1 MLDRISI
8 VGLRVR
14 GRHGVFDHERVTG
27 QDFVVDAVLWL
38 DTTAAAAADDLGL
51 TADYGAIADRLA
63 AIVGGEPVALI
74 ETLAD
79 RLAKACLADPVV
91 QEAEVTVHKPHAPV
105 SQTVTDVAVT
115 IRRKA
120 SSAGQ
125 PITVRAEGGEQT
137 GRDEAASGENA
148 AGAEGRD
155 ATVRERP
162 VVLSV
167 GSNLGDRMT
176 NLQLGLDV
184 LAGGGLILR
193 AVSSV
198 YETDPVGG
206 EGQGDF
212 LNAILLAVSALPAR
226 DILARCA
233 AAEAAA
239 GRVRTVRWGPR
250 TLDVDIVMCGS
261 ETSTDPTLTLPHP
274 LAHERAFVLAPW
286 LELDPDAVLIG
297 SGPVAGLLAA
307 VGTSGI
313 RRRPELR
320 LRLPDTIEGADPADC
335 ASAADATTTEA
346 GPEVDARCR

>member
-8 VGLRVR
+8 AGLRVR
-14 GRHGVFDHERVTG
+14 GRHGVFEHERLTG
-27 QDFVVDAVLWL
+27 QDFVIDAVLWL
-38 DTTAAAAADDLGL
+38 DTAAAAAADDLSL

-79 RLAKACLADPVV
+79 RLAIACLADPAV
-91 QEAEVTVHKPHAPV
+91 QEAEVTVHKPQAPV
-105 SQTVTDVAVT
+105 SQQVTDIAVT

-120 SSAGQ
+120 GSAAQ
-125 PITVRAEGGEQT
+125 PGPALREGVGGHT
-137 GRDEAASGENA
+137 ADSG
-148 AGAEGRD
+148 AGAG
-155 ATVRERP
+155 RERP
-162 VVLSV
+162 VVLAV

-184 LAGGGLILR
+184 LAGGGLTLR

-206 EGQGDF
+206 EGQGDY
-212 LNAILLAVSALPAR
+212 LNAVLLAVSALPAR

-250 TLDVDIVMCGS
+250 TLDVDIITCGD
-261 ETSTDPTLTLPHP
+261 ETSADPTLTLPHP

-286 LELDPDAVLIG
+286 LEADPNAVLPG
-297 SGPVAGLLAA
+297 WGPVAGLLTATGA
-307 VGTSGI
+307 SGI

-320 LRLPDTIEGADPADC
+320 LRLPNAAAGA
-335 ASAADATTTEA
+335 ATSPEP
-346 GPEVDARCR
+346 GPEVGSSCK

>member
-14 GRHGVFDHERVTG
+14 GRHGVFEHERMTG
-27 QDFVVDAVLWL
+27 QDFVVDAVLWV
-38 DTTAAAAADDLGL
+38 DTAAAAAADDLSL
-51 TADYGAIADRLA
+51 TADYGAITDRLA
-63 AIVGGEPVALI
+63 AIVGGDPVALI

-79 RLAKACLADPVV
+79 RLATACLADPAV

-105 SQTVTDVAVT
+105 SQQVADIAVT
-115 IRRKA
+115 IRRRRGLA
-120 SSAGQ
+120 GRPGSAV
-125 PITVRAEGGEQT
+125 PEGGREQT
-137 GRDEAASGENA
+137 TDTGV
-148 AGAEGRD
+148 GAD
-155 ATVRERP
+155 RERP
-162 VVLSV
+162 VVLAV

-184 LAGGGLILR
+184 LAGGGLTLR

-206 EGQGDF
+206 EGQGDY
-212 LNAILLAVSALPAR
+212 LNAVLLAVSALPAR

-250 TLDVDIVMCGS
+250 TLDVDIITCGDEAS
-261 ETSTDPTLTLPHP
+261 ADPTLTLPHP

-286 LELDPDAVLIG
+286 LEVDPHAVLPG
-297 SGPVAGLLAA
+297 WGPVARLLTAT
-307 VGTSGI
+307 GTSGI

-320 LRLPDTIEGADPADC
+320 LRLTGDADGAA
-335 ASAADATTTEA
+335 ASAEPGPEA
-346 GPEVDARCR
+346 GSSCK

>member
-14 GRHGVFDHERVTG
+14 GSHGVFDHERVTG

-38 DTTAAAAADDLGL
+38 DTSAAAAADDLGL

-79 RLAKACLADPVV
+79 RLAKACLADPAVR
-91 QEAEVTVHKPHAPV
+91 EAEVTVHKPQAPV
-105 SQTVTDVAVT
+105 SHNVTDIAVT
-115 IRRKA
+115 IRRT
-120 SSAGQ
+120 AGAVGE
-125 PITVRAEGGEQT
+125 PATVRAEGSEQNV
-137 GRDEAASGENA
+137 RAQ
-148 AGAEGRD
+148 AGAD
-155 ATVRERP
+155 AKPGDGGEYAGRERP

-176 NLQLGLDV
+176 NLQLGIDV
-184 LAGGGLILR
+184 LAGGGLVLR

-212 LNAILLAVSALPAR
+212 LNAILLAASALPAR

-250 TLDVDIVMCGS
+250 TLDVDIIICGS
-261 ETSTDPTLTLPHP
+261 ETSADPTLTLPHP

-286 LELDPDAVLIG
+286 VEVEPDAVLPG
-297 SGPVAGLLAA
+297 SGPVAGLLTA

-320 LRLPDTIEGADPADC
+320 LRLPDATGSAPAANAATIMAEP
-335 ASAADATTTEA
+335 
-346 GPEVDARCR
+346 GPEADARCR

>member
-14 GRHGVFDHERVTG
+14 GSHGVFDHERVTG
-27 QDFVVDAVLWL
+27 QNFVVDAVLWL
-38 DTTAAAAADDLGL
+38 DTTAAAAADDLDL

-79 RLAKACLADPVV
+79 RLAKACLADPLVREV
-91 QEAEVTVHKPHAPV
+91 EVTVHKPQAPV
-105 SQTVTDVAVT
+105 SQNVADIAVT
-115 IRRKA
+115 IRRT
-120 SSAGQ
+120 AGAAG
-125 PITVRAEGGEQT
+125 PPATGRAEGGEQT
-137 GRDEAASGENA
+137 VRPEVGAEAKAASARGGEG
-148 AGAEGRD
+148 AG
-155 ATVRERP
+155 RERP

-184 LAGGGLILR
+184 LAGGGLVLR

-206 EGQGDF
+206 EGQGDY

-250 TLDVDIVMCGS
+250 TLDVDIIMCGS
-261 ETSTDPTLTLPHP
+261 ETSTDLTLTLPHP

-286 LELDPDAVLIG
+286 LELDPDAVLPG

-313 RRRPELR
+313 RRRPELQ
-320 LRLPDTIEGADPADC
+320 LRLPDATDDAPATG
-335 ASAADATTTEA
+335 SAAATTEP

>member
-8 VGLRVR
+8 DGLRVR

-27 QDFVVDAVLWL
+27 QDFVIDAVLWL
-38 DTTAAAAADDLGL
+38 DTSAAAAADDLAL
-51 TADYGAIADRLA
+51 TADYGTIAGRLA

-79 RLAKACLADPVV
+79 RLARACLADPVV
-91 QEAEVTVHKPHAPV
+91 QEAEVTVHKPQAPV
-105 SQTVTDVAVT
+105 SQNVADIAVT

-120 SSAGQ
+120 SAGGQ
-125 PITVRAEGGEQT
+125 PAIVLAGPGEQT
-137 GRDEAASGENA
+137 VGGEAGADENA
-148 AGAEGRD
+148 AHAEGREG
-155 ATVRERP
+155 TGRERP

-184 LAGGGLILR
+184 LAGGGLTVR

-198 YETDPVGG
+198 YETDPVGD
-206 EGQGDF
+206 EGQGDY

-250 TLDVDIVMCGS
+250 TLDVDIVMYGS
-261 ETSTDPTLTLPHP
+261 ETSDDQTLTLPHP
-274 LAHERAFVLAPW
+274 RAHERAFVLAPW
-286 LELDPDAVLIG
+286 LELEPDALLPG
-297 SGPVAGLLAA
+297 WGPVAGLLAA

-320 LRLPDTIEGADPADC
+320 LRLPD
-335 ASAADATTTEA
+335 ATATATATEP
-346 GPEVDARCR
+346 GPEVNARCR

>member
-14 GRHGVFDHERVTG
+14 GRHGVFEHERVDG

-38 DTTAAAAADDLGL
+38 DTAAAAAADDLSL
-51 TADYGAIADRLA
+51 TADYGGIADRLA

-79 RLAKACLADPVV
+79 RLATACLADPAVR
-91 QEAEVTVHKPHAPV
+91 EAEVTVHKPQAPV
-105 SQTVTDVAVT
+105 SQQVADIAVT
-115 IRRKA
+115 IRRRA
-120 SSAGQ
+120 GAAGQ
-125 PITVRAEGGEQT
+125 PRSPLPESAGEQT
-137 GRDEAASGENA
+137 PD
-148 AGAEGRD
+148 AGVSAGL
-155 ATVRERP
+155 ERP
-162 VVLSV
+162 VVLAV

-184 LAGGGLILR
+184 LAGGGLTLQ
-193 AVSSV
+193 AASSV

-206 EGQGDF
+206 EGQGNF
-212 LNAILLAVSALPAR
+212 LNAVLLAVSALPAR

-250 TLDVDIVMCGS
+250 TLDVDIITCGA

-286 LELDPDAVLIG
+286 LEVDPHAVLPG
-297 SGPVAGLLAA
+297 WGPVAGLLTAT
-307 VGTSGI
+307 GTSGI

-320 LRLPDTIEGADPADC
+320 LRLPGVADD
-335 ASAADATTTEA
+335 AATNTEP
-346 GPEVDARCR
+346 GPEVASCK

>member
-14 GRHGVFDHERVTG
+14 GRHGVFEHERVAG
-27 QDFVVDAVLWL
+27 QAFIVDAVLWL
-38 DTTAAAAADDLGL
+38 DTAAAAAADDLSL

-79 RLAKACLADPVV
+79 RLVMACLAVPVV
-91 QEAEVTVHKPHAPV
+91 REAEVTVHKPQAPV
-105 SQTVTDVAVT
+105 SQQVADIAVT
-115 IRRKA
+115 VRRRA
-120 SSAGQ
+120 GAAGQ
-125 PITVRAEGGEQT
+125 PDTVRGEGGQKTT
-137 GRDEAASGENA
+137 GAT
-148 AGAEGRD
+148 AGADEKTAGGAGAR
-155 ATVRERP
+155 RERP

-184 LAGGGLILR
+184 LAGGGLTLR

-198 YETDPVGG
+198 YETEPVGG
-206 EGQGDF
+206 EGQGDY
-212 LNAILLAVSALPAR
+212 LNAVLLAVSALPAR

-250 TLDVDIVMCGS
+250 TLDVDIITCGA
-261 ETSTDPTLTLPHP
+261 ETSVDPTLTLPHP

-286 LELDPDAVLIG
+286 LEVDPKAVLPRW
-297 SGPVAGLLAA
+297 GPVAGLLAA
-307 VGTSGI
+307 AGTSGI

-320 LRLPDTIEGADPADC
+320 LRLPDVADGAATAD
-335 ASAADATTTEA
+335 SAATTAEP
-346 GPEVDARCR
+346 GPEVDAPCR

>member
-1 MLDRISI
+1 MASRDYGGRGLMLDRISI

-91 QEAEVTVHKPHAPV
+91 REAEVTVHKPHAPV
-105 SQTVTDVAVT
+105 SQNVADIAVT

-120 SSAGQ
+120 GATK
-125 PITVRAEGGEQT
+125 PA
-137 GRDEAASGENA
+137 D
-148 AGAEGRD
+148 AEGREY
-155 ATVRERP
+155 AGPERP

-193 AVSSV
+193 AASSV
-198 YETDPVGG
+198 YETDPVGD

-212 LNAILLAVSALPAR
+212 LNAILLADSALPAR

-261 ETSTDPTLTLPHP
+261 ETSTDPALTLPHP

-286 LELDPDAVLIG
+286 LELDPDAVLPG
-297 SGPVAGLLAA
+297 WGPVSRLLAA
-307 VGTSGI
+307 VGTGGI
-313 RRRPELR
+313 RRQPELQ
-320 LRLPDTIEGADPADC
+320 LRLPAVMEGTGPADSAPATDGAPADC
-335 ASAADATTTEA
+335 APTAVEA

>member
-14 GRHGVFDHERVTG
+14 GRHGVFEHERMTG

-38 DTTAAAAADDLGL
+38 DTAAAAAADDLSL
-51 TADYGAIADRLA
+51 TADYGGIADRLA
-63 AIVGGEPVALI
+63 SIVSGEPVALI

-79 RLAKACLADPVV
+79 RLATACLADPAV

-105 SQTVTDVAVT
+105 SQQVADIAVT
-115 IRRKA
+115 IRRRAA
-120 SSAGQ
+120 SAAQPGSAL
-125 PITVRAEGGEQT
+125 PEGAPEQT
-137 GRDEAASGENA
+137 ADTGV
-148 AGAEGRD
+148 GAD
-155 ATVRERP
+155 RERP
-162 VVLSV
+162 VVLAV

-176 NLQLGLDV
+176 NLQLGIDV
-184 LAGGGLILR
+184 LAGGGLTLC

-206 EGQGDF
+206 EGQGDY
-212 LNAILLAVSALPAR
+212 LNAVLLAVSALSAR

-250 TLDVDIVMCGS
+250 TLDVDVITCGD
-261 ETSTDPTLTLPHP
+261 ETSADPTLTLPHP

-286 LELDPDAVLIG
+286 LEVDPHAVLPG
-297 SGPVAGLLAA
+297 WGPVARLLTAT
-307 VGTSGI
+307 GTSGI

-320 LRLPDTIEGADPADC
+320 LRLTGEADD
-335 ASAADATTTEA
+335 AATSTEPR
-346 GPEVDARCR
+346 PETGSSCK